1 VSAPSAMRWRVESW
15 DPGYGASTED
25 QAELGRSD
33 ARVTP
38 DVEVPESRWRPVDPD
53 PKAAGWAAVLFV
65 DGVRRIDAMA
75 WISGPDGEP
84 DGVPGSGSGD
94 GSGIGTAADGSGS
107 GPADGAGDGTAA
119 LALCASYAAG
129 VVRCRPGGAD
139 LVAAE
144 VRRGLFSTAEHATDV
159 VTTAGRYQRV
169 HTARRGEPVADL
181 SLAVQRALA
190 DVEAAVAA
198 TARTAVTAAIGT
210 VGVLGASGPN
220 GGVSTNGSISTNGSN
235 GGEDLLVLDGPLRGR
250 QHLPRVL
257 GFIKTH
263 RTEYLPPALHR
274 VVGTL
279 APGQRTPVFGLGTSW
294 QRHTWYLKL
303 PGSAAPWAGV
313 VRVECS
319 AELSVAQAV
328 DLADRSA
335 PMFCR
340 YASTEYKDSRAPQN
354 LYPIAGLERALRRRL
369 GDQALLYRAI
379 RRASAGLNSS

>member
-1 VSAPSAMRWRVESW
+1 MSAPSAMRWRVESW

-38 DVEVPESRWRPVDPD
+38 DVEVPEARWRAIDPD

-75 WISGPDGEP
+75 WISEP
-84 DGVPGSGSGD
+84 DGGAD
-94 GSGIGTAADGSGS
+94 GVAADGSEPGAA
-107 GPADGAGDGTAA
+107 ADGAGSGAAA

-169 HTARRGEPVADL
+169 HTAQRGEPVADL
-181 SLAVQRALA
+181 SLAVQRALG
-190 DVEAAVAA
+190 DVEAVVAA
-198 TARTAVTAAIGT
+198 TARNAVAG
-210 VGVLGASGPN
+210 
-220 GGVSTNGSISTNGSN
+220 TNGTNGSN
-235 GGEDLLVLDGPLRGR
+235 GSNDGDDLLVLDGPLRGR

-263 RTEYLPPALHR
+263 RSEYLPPALHR

-319 AELSVAQAV
+319 AELSVAQV
-328 DLADRSA
+328 VELADRSA
-335 PMFCR
+335 PMLCR

>member
-1 VSAPSAMRWRVESW
+1 MTAAPLSGMRWRVESW

-25 QAELGRSD
+25 QAELGRSTAQVATD
-33 ARVTP
+33 L
-38 DVEVPESRWRPVDPD
+38 ELPEARWRPVDPD
-53 PKAAGWAAVLFV
+53 PAAAGWAAVLFV

-75 WISGPDGEP
+75 WISEPAGGGPESGPESGPD
-84 DGVPGSGSGD
+84 SGSDSEHGD
-94 GSGIGTAADGSGS
+94 GSAAS
-107 GPADGAGDGTAA
+107 

-129 VVRCRPGGAD
+129 VVCCRPGAAH
-139 LVAAE
+139 LLAAE

-159 VTTAGRYQRV
+159 VTPAGRYRRV
-169 HTARRGEPVADL
+169 HTPARGEPAADL
-181 SLAVQRALA
+181 SLAVQRALG
-190 DVEAAVAA
+190 DVEGAVAA
-198 TARTAVTAAIGT
+198 QARAGTASAGGT
-210 VGVLGASGPN
+210 GHAD
-220 GGVSTNGSISTNGSN
+220 
-235 GGEDLLVLDGPLRGR
+235 GEDLLVVNGPLCGR
-250 QHLPRVL
+250 QHLPRAI

-263 RTEYLPPALHR
+263 RSEYLPAPLHR
-274 VVGTL
+274 VVGRL

-319 AELSVAQAV
+319 AELSVAQV
-328 DLADRSA
+328 VELADRSA
-335 PMFCR
+335 PMLCR

>member
-33 ARVTP
+33 AQVTP
-38 DVEVPESRWRPVDPD
+38 DVEVPESRWRPIDPD
-53 PKAAGWAAVLFV
+53 PGAVGWAAVLFV

-75 WISGPDGEP
+75 WISEP
-84 DGVPGSGSGD
+84 DGV
-94 GSGIGTAADGSGS
+94 A
-107 GPADGAGDGTAA
+107 ADGAGSGVAA

-169 HTARRGEPVADL
+169 HTAQRGEPVADL
-181 SLAVQRALA
+181 SLAVQRALG

-198 TARTAVTAAIGT
+198 TARTAVG
-210 VGVLGASGPN
+210 GSDASDA
-220 GGVSTNGSISTNGSN
+220 SDD
-235 GGEDLLVLDGPLRGR
+235 GEDLLVLDGPLRGR

-263 RTEYLPPALHR
+263 RSEYLPPALHR

-319 AELSVAQAV
+319 AELSVAQV
-328 DLADRSA
+328 VELADRSA